1 MSIKHPS
8 GGVESI
14 IRALGLESKG
24 EVWVRNIHSL
34 HYFISLNLLPKSNE
48 SLPYLTGKK
57 KKQSNLKVSGMP
69 KNQTKSSS

>member
-24 EVWVRNIHSL
+24 EVWVGNIHSL
-34 HYFISLNLLPKSNE
+34 HYYFISLNLLPKTNE

-57 KKQSNLKVSGMP
+57 KKE
-69 KNQTKSSS
+69 